1 LIATNPIA
9 IAVLP
14 EEKFSDLNI
23 QKISGMFAVYK
34 ADEGSCLQI
43 VSASFMYNG

>member
-1 LIATNPIA
+1 LIANPIA

-34 ADEGSCLQI
+34 ADEEFLSTDCI
-43 VSASFMYNG
+43 S